1 MIPGRIAIIAEAGVN
16 HNGSLETALR
26 LVDAAHDGGA
36 DVVKFQT
43 FKAENLASRHAAKAE
58 YQTRT
63 TGTGES
69 QLDMLRRLE
78 LSESAHH
85 AIIERCTERGIRF
98 LSTPFDHHSLKFLVE
113 RLDVEHIKLGS
124 GELTNAPLLLEV
136 AKTGKPLLLST
147 GMADLGEVEA
157 ALGVLALG
165 YAKKAQ
171 HPSRAAFAAAYA
183 TPDLRAA
190 LVNHVTLLHCTTE
203 YPAPFAEVNLKAM
216 HTLAAAFGLPV
227 GFSDHSPGIA
237 IPIAA
242 AARGAIVIEKHMTL
256 DRNMDGPDHKA
267 SLEPTEFAAM
277 VTAIRQVELA
287 LGDGIK
293 QPAPSERKNIEIAR
307 KSLVAARAIRAGEL
321 FSEENLTVKRPGSG
335 FAPFR
340 YWDLL
345 GKPAS
350 KDYEPDEPIAP

>member
-16 HNGSLETALR
+16 HNGSLDLALK
-26 LVDAAHDGGA
+26 LVDAAADAGA

-63 TGTGES
+63 TGSAES

-78 LSESAHH
+78 LSAAAHD
-85 AIIERCTERGIRF
+85 AILARCTDRGIRF
-98 LSTPFDHHSLKFLVE
+98 LSTPFDLESLSFLADH
-113 RLDVEHIKLGS
+113 LQVEHIKLGS
-124 GELTNAPLLLEV
+124 GELTNAPLLLAV
-136 AKTGKPLLLST
+136 ANTGKPLLLST
-147 GMADLGEVEA
+147 GMADLGEVEL

-165 YAKKAQ
+165 YAKKAE

-183 TPDLRAA
+183 TPDYRTA
-190 LVNHVTLLHCTTE
+190 LTTKVTLLHCTTE
-203 YPAPFAEVNLKAM
+203 YPAPYAEVNLRAM
-216 HTLAAAFGLPV
+216 DTLAAAFGLPV
-227 GFSDHSPGIA
+227 GFSDHTPGIA

-256 DRNMDGPDHKA
+256 DRSMAGPDHKA
-267 SLEPTEFAAM
+267 SLEPAEFAAM
-277 VTAIRQVELA
+277 VDGIRQVELA
-287 LGDGIK
+287 LGDGRK

-307 KSLVAARAIRAGEL
+307 KSIVAARAIAAGEI
-321 FSEENLTVKRPGSG
+321 FTTENLAVKRPGSG
-335 FAPFR
+335 FSPFR

-345 GKPAS
+345 GKPAARGY
-350 KDYEPDEPIAP
+350 DPDEPIGP